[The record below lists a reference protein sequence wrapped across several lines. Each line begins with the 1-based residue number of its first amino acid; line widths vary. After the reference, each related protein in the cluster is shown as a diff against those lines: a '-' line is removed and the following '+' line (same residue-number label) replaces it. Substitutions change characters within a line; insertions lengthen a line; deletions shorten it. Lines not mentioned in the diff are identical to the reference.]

1 VAEAACQFS
10 IVVPTYGRP
19 AQLAECCASLAAL
32 DWPRDRFELIVVD
45 DGSPTPVV
53 LPRADD
59 LRCRVLR
66 TANGGPGAARNAGAA
81 AARGRW
87 LAFTDDDCRP
97 APGWLAGFAARFRE
111 RPEALLGGRTV
122 NRLAENPWSTTSQVI
137 QDVAYAYYN
146 ADPAAPRFF
155 ASSNLAVPAE
165 RFRALGGFLADELR
179 VASEDRELCDR
190 WRHAG
195 YDLAFAP
202 DAVVEHAH
210 PLGFAAFCRQHFRYG
225 RGAMRYHAVRLRR
238 GSGRLR
244 QDVGFYAR
252 LPALARARL
261 AELDRRRAAQ
271 VVVGLAL
278 WQVCNTAGYLWER
291 WRS

>member
-1 VAEAACQFS
+1 VSEAACQFS

-19 AQLAECCASLAAL
+19 AELAECLASLARL
-32 DWPRDRFELIVVD
+32 DWPRDRFEVIVVD
-45 DGSPTPVV
+45 DGSPSPVT
-53 LPRADD
+53 LPPSD
-59 LRCRVLR
+59 LRSTVLR

-97 APGWLAGFAARFRE
+97 APGWLAGFEACLRD
-111 RPEALLGGRTV
+111 RPDTLAGGRTV
-122 NRLAENPWSTTSQVI
+122 NRLAGNPWSETSQVI
-137 QDVAYAYYN
+137 QDIAYAYYN

-165 RFRALGGFLADELR
+165 RFRTLGGFLAEEMR

-195 YDLAFAP
+195 FGLAFAP
-202 DAVVEHAH
+202 DALVEHVHA
-210 PLGFAAFCRQHFRYG
+210 LGLADFCRQHFRYG
-225 RGAMRYHAVRLRR
+225 RGAMRYHAVRARR

-244 QDVGFYAR
+244 HDVGFYAR
-252 LPALARARL
+252 FPSLARARL
-261 AELDRRRAAQ
+261 AALDRPRAAR
-271 VVVGLAL
+271 VAVGLLL
-278 WQVCNTAGYLWER
+278 WQVCNTAGYVWER
-291 WRS
+291 WRT